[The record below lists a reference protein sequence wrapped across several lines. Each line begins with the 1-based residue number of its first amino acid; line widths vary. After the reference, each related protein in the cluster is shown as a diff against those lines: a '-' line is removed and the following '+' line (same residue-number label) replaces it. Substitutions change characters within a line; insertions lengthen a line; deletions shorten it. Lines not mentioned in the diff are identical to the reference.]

1 MAPFLHACAVTSCR
15 GSCRP
20 LPSAGSSDQKAA
32 RAAGRGVR
40 DRPAN
45 ANASASATWCCSG
58 RTAAR
63 AGRARGV
70 SGPHSLRHA
79 PNSIVPFRGFC
90 SVWRLYLRG
99 VAIVSES
106 PDNQGKGPGF
116 ALTLGSRRTPE
127 QKEQFMAPGLS
138 PREARSSG
146 PRGGDWGKPRA
157 PQERVQA
164 CLSPLGGWPE
174 ALCVTARTVALAL
187 REKPRR
193 GRKVGQGEPR
203 YDVHFKGIW
212 LSCGRG

>member
-45 ANASASATWCCSG
+45 ANASASATWWCSG

-127 QKEQFMAPGLS
+127 QTNSSWRQGSVPGRPVAVAPGAGTGVSPGLHRSACRPASATWEAGRRLS
-138 PREARSSG
+138 ASL
-146 PRGGDWGKPRA
+146 RG
-157 PQERVQA
+157 
-164 CLSPLGGWPE
+164 L
-174 ALCVTARTVALAL
+174 
-187 REKPRR
+187 
-193 GRKVGQGEPR
+193 
-203 YDVHFKGIW
+203 W
-212 LSCGRG
+212 LLL